1 MDGAGVPMSAPAF
14 LIHGDVTTPLGF
26 LAVGVHCG
34 VKRKSLDL
42 ALLTSESP
50 CAVAGLFTTNRV
62 KAAPVRHCRHVVAG
76 GRARAVVINSGNA
89 NACTGPRGER
99 DAEEMA
105 RLTADSLSLPV
116 EEVLVA
122 STGIIGEPLPMSA
135 IREGIRRA
143 SSGLKRSGT
152 EAALA
157 ILTTDSFP
165 KAAAAEADIGGV
177 RVRIGG
183 MAKGAGMIHPH
194 LATTLCFLTTDA
206 AMSPGALDAALRTAV
221 SGSFNRITVD
231 GDMSTNDTVIL
242 LANGAAGGDPI
253 DGDAAL
259 ERFQAA
265 LSRVASE
272 LAEMVVQDGEG
283 ATRVVRFHLTGAASD
298 AEAERG
304 AYRLA
309 GSLLVK
315 TALHGGEPNW
325 GRMMAAL
332 GSAGIE
338 LAEDRVQIFVGPVQL
353 VRGGLGVTEAQAPAA
368 AQLGQPKVD
377 IRVDLGLG
385 SGEATVLTCDLSE
398 EYIRING
405 SYAAERSAVS

>member
-1 MDGAGVPMSAPAF
+1 MSATMSTADF
-14 LIHGDVTTPLGF
+14 LIPGDVTTPLGF
-26 LAVGVHCG
+26 LAGGIHCG

-62 KAAPVRHCRHVVAG
+62 KAAPVRHCRHVVAR

-105 RLTADSLSLPV
+105 RLTADALGVPA

-135 IREGIRRA
+135 IREGIRRV
-143 SSGLKRSGT
+143 SSGLRRSGT

-165 KAAAAEADIGGV
+165 KVAAAEADIGDV

-206 AMSPGALDAALRTAV
+206 ALSPGALDAALRAAV
-221 SGSFNRITVD
+221 SDSFNRITVD

-253 DGDAAL
+253 DGNAAL
-259 ERFQAA
+259 GRFQGA

-272 LAEMVVQDGEG
+272 LAEMVVRDGEG
-283 ATRVVRFHLTGAASD
+283 ATRVVRFRLAGAASD

-353 VRGGLGVTEAQAPAA
+353 VRGGLGVMEARAPAA
-368 AQLGQPKVD
+368 AQLGRSKVD

>member
-1 MDGAGVPMSAPAF
+1 
-14 LIHGDVTTPLGF
+14 
-26 LAVGVHCG
+26 
-34 VKRKSLDL
+34 
-42 ALLTSESP
+42 
-50 CAVAGLFTTNRV
+50 VAGLFTTNRV
-62 KAAPVRHCRHVVAG
+62 QAAPVRHCRHVVAR

-105 RLTADSLSLPV
+105 RLTADSLGLPA

-135 IREGIRRA
+135 IREGIRGA
-143 SSGLKRSGT
+143 SAGLKRSGT

-165 KAAAAEADIGGV
+165 KVAAAEAEIGGV

-183 MAKGAGMIHPH
+183 MAKGAGMIHPR
-194 LATTLCFLTTDA
+194 LATTLCFLATDA
-206 AMSPGALDAALRTAV
+206 PLSPGALDAALRAAV

-265 LSRVASE
+265 LSQVTSA
-272 LAEMVVQDGEG
+272 LAEMVVRDGEG
-283 ATRVVRFHLTGAASD
+283 ATRVARFHLTGAASD

-332 GSAGIE
+332 GSAGID

-353 VRGGLGVTEAQAPAA
+353 VRGGLGVTKAQAPAA
-368 AQLGQPKVD
+368 AQLDQPEID